1 MKLDVE
7 YKEDKITSLGKE
19 MVELEARGA
28 AEDEV
33 ARLKKQKQDLESRL
47 RDQEEEMDDLAGQVQ
62 QKIITIKMIY
72 SLIIFIVT
80 NPSIRYNSWRLAR

>member
-62 QKIITIKMIY
+62 QKIITIKIIY

>member
-19 MVELEARGA
+19 MAELEARGA

-62 QKIITIKMIY
+62 QNIITIKMIY
-72 SLIIFIVT
+72 GLIIFIVT

>member
-33 ARLKKQKQDLESRL
+33 ARLKKQKPDLESRL
-47 RDQEEEMDDLAGQVQ
+47 RDQEEELDDLAGQV
-62 QKIITIKMIY
+62 K
-72 SLIIFIVT
+72 LFI
-80 NPSIRYNSWRLAR
+80 LAI

>member
-7 YKEDKITSLGKE
+7 YMEDKITSLGKE

-80 NPSIRYNSWRLAR
+80 NPSTRYNSWRLAR